1 MSERNQLAHLVGL
14 GYTNKIIAEMMGV
27 SVKSVKNLRKSFNL
41 RKKDICGQVTD
52 PQLDEMVTAA
62 LTRNPNYGEKMV
74 HGLLA
79 SKGIKVQRQRL
90 RQSLRRVD
98 PQGVERRKATTL
110 HRRQYH
116 VEGPNSVWH
125 IDGNHKLIRWRFVI
139 HGGIDGYS
147 RISVFL
153 RCASNNR
160 AETML
165 SSFQRGVLDFGL
177 PAKVRSDKGGENV
190 LVCSFMMNHP
200 LRGPESKPFITGRSV
215 HNQRIER
222 LWRDVFTGCASTYYT
237 LFSKL
242 EDDGQLDIADDIDL
256 MALHLVFLPIIND
269 HLGIF
274 QRSHM
279 HHKIR
284 TANNKTPLQLYHTAI
299 DEGYHVDVISEEEM
313 EHYRHQDAGFVAD
326 AVNVPNGIQL
336 TEDQQAAFTREF
348 NLDVSALRLEQDQIS
363 YFVAAKDFL
372 HNILNN

>member
-147 RISVFL
+147 RIPVFL

-177 PAKVRSDKGGENV
+177 PAKVRSDKGG
-190 LVCSFMMNHP
+190 
-200 LRGPESKPFITGRSV
+200 
-215 HNQRIER
+215 
-222 LWRDVFTGCASTYYT
+222 ASTYYT

-299 DEGYHVDVISEEEM
+299 DEGHHVDVISEEEM